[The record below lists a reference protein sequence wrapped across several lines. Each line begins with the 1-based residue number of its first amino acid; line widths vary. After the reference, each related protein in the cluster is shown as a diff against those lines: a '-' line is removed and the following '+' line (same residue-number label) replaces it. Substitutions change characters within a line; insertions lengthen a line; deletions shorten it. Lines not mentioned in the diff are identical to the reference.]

1 MQLDYKNLS
10 DHELSSFLKR
20 EDRLAFTEIY
30 DRYWAVLYLHARRM
44 LRSKEEAQDV
54 VQELFTQ
61 LWQNSSQL
69 DVQVK
74 LSSYLYRSVRNRV
87 FNHLQRMKVAGDY
100 QQSLL
105 DFVEAGAASSD
116 ELVREKELAVVIERE
131 IQALP
136 DRMRELFMLSRKQ
149 YLSYK
154 EIGEVLG
161 ISENTVRNQVSSALG
176 ILRDKLGVS
185 SVLIYI
191 LLSK

>member
-10 DHELSSFLKR
+10 DHELAFSLKG
-20 EDRLAFTEIY
+20 EDRMAFTEIY
-30 DRYWAVLYLHARRM
+30 ERYWAVLYLHARRM

-105 DFVEAGAASSD
+105 DFVEASAASSD
-116 ELVREKELAVVIERE
+116 ELVREKELTVVIERE

-136 DRMRELFMLSRKQ
+136 ERMREVFVLSRKQ